1 MNKFYRVI
9 WNISLGT
16 WVAVAETAR
25 ARGKRNGTV
34 KLAAAAVLSLTTVPA
49 LAGPPGTPSVTVAT
63 GYNNANAYAAS
74 NGATV
79 VNISTPNS
87 AGLSSNYFQQYNVN
101 SSGLV
106 LNNNNTSTI
115 SAQSQL
121 AGKLY
126 SNTNLTTPA
135 SVILNQVVS
144 NNRSNIAGF
153 TEVAGTKADVIVANP
168 YGITC
173 SGCGFL
179 NTDRVTLTT
188 GVPVLNSAGAL
199 AGFNVQQGDILV
211 NGSGLNA
218 SGQQILDL
226 VTRAVELQAPIN
238 VPDLGIT
245 TGTNQWSYITRS
257 VTGSTSGVGAAPS
270 YAIDSSALGGMYA
283 NRIRLIATENGV
295 GVRLLGNAAAAT
307 GDFVL
312 TSAGTIALQ
321 NQISAKQNITITGTD
336 TSAQSV
342 TETDS
347 SLTAGQDLSLTS
359 SGGVTLNGGAL
370 VASQNLGLTANS
382 LIDSAD
388 SATLSNNNQRAA
400 GSALTLNISNAANLN
415 GTDWQAAAGDLQG
428 TVGSLNVG
436 TNGATLK
443 SSNNLSLNSSGD
455 LQLGTAN
462 LSSGKDLN
470 LTVGGTLGSNGG
482 QLLSTNN
489 LNINSI
495 GDLNLGTSLVSGGVN
510 TNLTAKGAI
519 NIGNAA
525 GEAVEALTGTV
536 SVTAGN
542 GLNNA
547 GTISANAGSATLD
560 VSGTL
565 SNSGKIQSLGNLTIA
580 DATGAN
586 SETIVNS
593 GSILTTGQLNL
604 QGASVGNT
612 STGTVQANQGS
623 TLKAGS
629 LTNAGQWLLSTQTGA
644 ADTMTVS
651 GALTNSGTLQS
662 AHDLNLTAQSVDNQ
676 SHLLTAG
683 NLTATVASTFN
694 NEANAT
700 TQSGST
706 LTLSGANTSLTNSG
720 TLQATAVNLTTAA
733 GITNS
738 GTMSGGS
745 SSNAGTLTIH
755 SGATLNNTGVVQ
767 SNGALNIDMNGTG
780 ADQVTNSGTIFTTDA
795 LTLTGASVGNTST
808 GTVQADK
815 GSTLQASSLTNAG
828 QWLLSTQ
835 TGTAD
840 TVTVSGALTN
850 SGTLQSARDLNLTTQ
865 SLDNQSNLLA
875 VGNLTAT
882 VASTFNNETNAITQS
897 GSTLTLSG
905 ANTSL
910 TNSGTLQAIAV
921 NLTTAAGITNSG
933 TMSGGSNSVVG
944 TLAINSGNTVSNTGV
959 IQSSSTLNV
968 NMNGA
973 GADQITNNGKFFAG
987 TTLTLT
993 GNTINNTN
1001 AGTTASLTSQGTI
1014 QLNLAGST
1022 PTLTNNGLVQSSG
1035 ILTVND
1041 TSGSFTNQSTGVLH
1055 GNGLNLNFLNLTN
1068 AGVIQGDTP
1077 TSSTVNVSGTLDNQ
1091 SGATLTL
1098 GSSGTGS
1105 GVITTDILTNEGLLQ
1120 SYAGLNLNIGHTL
1133 QDTGTIAATTDLNIN
1148 SNGGSYNLTVNCT
1161 SNCSTT
1167 GGALSGGNNVTI
1179 SNAASID
1186 VGARNTI
1193 SGGNITLGS
1202 SSAHVGTLTL
1212 ESNSTAGGRVA
1223 AANNLN
1229 IYANTVNMNGSNTR
1243 FLADTSLT
1251 SGDTF
1256 NFNVYG
1262 LFTNKGLVFSGDA
1275 LNLTASGITNAAS
1288 GGVLALGNLTLDA
1301 GSAALTNNA
1310 GGQLYAGNNLTIQN
1324 VSTLTNYGNSSTAA
1338 GSIYAP
1344 NGSISITANDIEN
1357 QSQIEAG
1364 HNITLTALTINN
1376 TLPSTVSITTGAA
1389 VNGTET
1395 SSVGNSSTPPSTCGL
1410 VSPPSGCSNDGTDS
1424 YWNNYHSQPY
1434 SQTQSYTNGKPSFLP
1449 QIISSGAGTITLQNF
1464 VNASN
1469 YGGVISGGSV
1479 NLNGLSGISTFTNNS
1494 LNIYQ
1499 LNYTHTWEWY
1509 VHYIALGPAT
1519 YTNNS
1524 DYNDQTVT
1532 NTPTLLDS
1540 IGGTIYASST
1550 GTINANVTHLINNG
1564 STAASIAS
1572 TASPVS
1578 APSISAGQAQSG
1590 TAASTASGA
1599 TSLSGTSL
1607 IGTNSATAHGGTN
1620 LTHVTQITP
1629 LSPQGFSSLTGITI
1643 TLPTNPN
1650 GYFVINQSPTATY
1663 LIETNPLLGSN
1674 SSYLGASYLEAQLGI
1689 NPDTQMQLVGDNN
1702 YQAYLTQQELIAKTG
1717 NQLLSGYGNLAQQM
1731 AGLTGNAVAESKSLG
1746 LVYGQAPT
1754 DAQLS
1759 KLTNDIV
1766 WMVATVVDGHQVL
1779 APVVYLSAATK
1790 AGIVQGA
1797 IIQGGDVNLN
1807 VTTLTNTGGTI
1818 NGTNSLNVQAQGNI
1832 TNTSGMIEGGNV
1844 NLNSTNGSIINQ
1856 TMTQGNGNDQNYAT
1870 IVGKQAG
1877 IKSTGDMTLTAG
1889 KDITNLGANVNAG
1902 GNASLKAGGNV
1913 TFDTVQNTTTD
1924 TTHTASK
1931 SGYITSNGTT
1941 TTTTT
1946 QQIGSGLMTG
1956 GNLNIQSG
1964 KDITIAG
1971 SNVTTGGDA
1980 SLNAGN
1986 NINIISRENTT
1997 NTTTDNKSSGL
2008 GMNNSLYG
2016 SSETKTTEDKGVS
2029 VGSNF
2034 NVGGNANLTSKN
2046 DLNVQGSNVNVTG
2059 NGTVNAKNVN
2069 VTAAQNYDNTTS
2081 TTTTTSVLGV
2091 SSNAPGVGNRPISN
2105 GSATA
2110 DSGTTSQGGDGLY
2123 QGSASAS
2130 TSAQGQAKA
2139 GLDFGSKTT
2148 TETNTTNIHNV
2159 GSNVNFGGNA
2169 TINASNDVNLV
2180 GSKVNAGGDATVN
2193 AKNVNVSAAQD
2204 VSTSS
2209 TTSTTDSV
2217 GLLGNTVNQA
2227 GAGANASGSA
2237 SGGIGRAPNVN
2248 GGADANASASTENE
2262 LNFVDHTQTTSST
2275 LDITHQAS
2283 SITSGGNLNIN
2294 AKQDLNVAGS
2304 NLNAGKNAN
2313 VNATNMNFTA
2323 VNDVHQSSNSSNETT
2338 FGTYAS
2344 GNASADA
2351 NANAA
2356 AGIGA
2361 NSSASASASA
2371 TAGVGMHG
2379 TNNQTGHTEG
2389 STTAQVSS
2397 ITAGGDIN
2405 RNATNSINDVG
2416 TNITAGGDLNQSAK
2430 TITSQAAQ
2438 NTTYST
2444 DTTSN
2449 TDARVGLYAGVG
2461 SSVSGTAGVGGASTD
2476 VTPISASAGINAS
2489 VEHDQSSSSNTSSNA
2504 VVSNIKVGGSVNSK
2518 SSGTTTLQGTNVSAG
2533 NDVNLGA
2540 GTLNI
2545 TAAQDT
2551 TSSSSVQG
2559 SGTIGGQLDLLNKQ
2573 VTVSGSG
2580 AGGDSSSN
2588 SSNAVVA
2595 NIQAGHNLT
2604 LSSKGDT
2611 TLQGTNLSS
2620 GGATTVNTGGNLNY
2634 SAAQNT
2640 SSSTTHSADANVSVT
2655 VGKKSV
2661 SGQGGVDYS
2670 QEKTNSSQDV
2680 VGSINSGGPITV
2692 NTGGNSTFTGT
2703 NLSSNGDVNVNTGGN
2718 LSFNAAHD
2726 TQSSTGG
2733 GFGLSGSAGK
2743 KSETTSKTTGNST
2756 TTTTTNEKSGGLSA
2770 DINYNN
2776 SSSDTATGG
2785 SITSGG
2791 NIQLHSGKNTS
2802 FQGTQVSA
2810 TDQVNVAAGGTVS
2823 QTAAVSTSSDT
2834 GFDLSAGGGGSSKT
2848 GTSTT
2853 KQGISRFG
2861 GNTTPEKE
2869 HYGGGVL
2876 DFTDK
2881 HDSSSQNT
2889 SISGGQGVTITPN
2902 SQQTIPPVPSSSP

>member
-9 WNISLGT
+9 WNISSGT
-16 WVAVAETAR
+16 WIAVAETAR

-34 KLAAAAVLSLTTVPA
+34 KRTAAAVLSLVVVPVFA
-49 LAGPPGTPSVTVAT
+49 APPGNPSVTVAN
-63 GYNNANAYAAS
+63 GYNNANAYVAS
-74 NGATV
+74 NGTTV

-87 AGLSSNYFQQYNVN
+87 AGLSSNYYQQYNVN
-101 SSGLV
+101 SNGLV

-135 SVILNQVVS
+135 SVILNQVIS

-188 GVPVLNSAGAL
+188 GVPFLNSAGAL
-199 AGFNVQQGDILV
+199 ARFNVQQGDILV

-245 TGTNQWSYITRS
+245 TGTNQWSYITRN
-257 VTGSTSGVGAAPS
+257 VTGSTSGVGSAPS

-359 SGGVTLNGGAL
+359 NGGVTLNGGAL
-370 VASQNLGLTANS
+370 VASQNLGVTANS
-382 LIDSAD
+382 LVDSAD
-388 SATLSNNNQRAA
+388 SATLTNNNQRAA
-400 GSALTLNISNAANLN
+400 GSALTLNVSNAANLN
-415 GTDWQAAAGDLQG
+415 GTNWQAAAGNLQG
-428 TVGSLNVG
+428 TVGSLNIG
-436 TNGATLK
+436 TNGANLK

-462 LSSGKDLN
+462 LSSGGDLD
-470 LTVGGTLGSNGG
+470 LTVGGALGSNGG
-482 QLLSTNN
+482 QLLAINN
-489 LNINSI
+489 LNINST
-495 GDLNLGTSLVSGGVN
+495 GNLNLGSSLISGGVN
-510 TNLTAKGAI
+510 TALNSKGTI
-519 NIGNAA
+519 NISNGV
-525 GEAVEALTGTV
+525 GEAIEAVAGTV
-536 SVTAGN
+536 TVTAAN

-547 GTISANAGSATLD
+547 GTISANAGAATVD

-565 SNSGKIQSLGNLTIA
+565 NNSGKIQSLGNLTIA
-580 DATGAN
+580 DATGSN
-586 SETIVNS
+586 SETIANS
-593 GSILTTGQLNL
+593 GSILTTGLLNL
-604 QGASVGNT
+604 QGNAVSNT
-612 STGTVQANQGS
+612 ATGTVQANQGS
-623 TLKAGS
+623 TLQAGS
-629 LTNAGQWLLSTQTGA
+629 LNNAGQWLLSTQSGT
-644 ADTMTVS
+644 ADAVTVS
-651 GALTNSGTLQS
+651 GALTNSGALQS
-662 AHDLNLTAQSVDNQ
+662 AHDIHLTAQSVDNQ
-676 SHLLTAG
+676 SHLLAAG
-683 NLTATVASTFN
+683 NLAASVASIFN
-694 NEANAT
+694 NETNAI
-700 TQSGST
+700 TQAGSS
-706 LTLSGANTSLTNSG
+706 LTLAGANTALTNSG
-720 TLQATAVNLTTAA
+720 TLQATTVNLTTAN
-733 GITNS
+733 GLTNS
-738 GTMSGGS
+738 GTISGGTNTS
-745 SSNAGTLTIH
+745 AGTLSITG
-755 SGATLNNTGVVQ
+755 GAALGNTGVIQ
-767 SNGALNIDMNGTG
+767 SNGVLNIDMNGTG
-780 ADQVTNSGTIFTTDA
+780 SDQITNSGTIFTTDA

-808 GTVQADK
+808 GTVQANK

-835 TGTAD
+835 TGAAD
-840 TVTVSGALTN
+840 TVTVSGVLTN
-850 SGTLQSARDLNLTTQ
+850 SGTLQSAHDLNLTAQ
-865 SLDNQSNLLA
+865 SVDNQSNLLA

-897 GSTLTLSG
+897 GSTLTLQG

-910 TNSGTLQAIAV
+910 TNSGSLQATAV
-921 NLTTAAGITNSG
+921 NLTTAGGITNSG
-933 TMSGGSNSVVG
+933 VMSGGSSSVVG
-944 TLAINSGNTVSNTGV
+944 TLAINSGSTVSNTGV

-968 NMNGA
+968 NMNAA
-973 GADQITNNGKFFAG
+973 GADQITNHGKFFAG
-987 TTLTLT
+987 TALTLT

-1022 PTLTNNGLVQSSG
+1022 PTLTNNGLVQAGG

-1041 TSGSFTNQSTGVLH
+1041 ASGSFTNQSTGVLH
-1055 GNGLNLNFLNLTN
+1055 GNGLNLNFTNLTN
-1068 AGVIQGDTP
+1068 MGVIQGDTP
-1077 TSSTVNVSGTLDNQ
+1077 TNSALNVFGTLDNQ

-1098 GSSGTGS
+1098 GSSGTGN
-1105 GVITTDILTNEGLLQ
+1105 GTITTDILTNEGLLQ

-1186 VGARNTI
+1186 VGAGNTI

-1202 SSAHVGTLTL
+1202 SSAHVGSLTL
-1212 ESNSTAGGRVA
+1212 ESNSTAGGGVA

-1229 IYANTVNMNGSNTR
+1229 ITANTVNMNGSNTR

-1251 SGDTF
+1251 SGDAF
-1256 NFNVYG
+1256 NFNVNG
-1262 LFTNKGLVFSGDA
+1262 LFTNNGMVFSGDA
-1275 LNLTASGITNAAS
+1275 LNLTALGIINNAT

-1301 GSAALTNNA
+1301 SGAALTNNA

-1344 NGSISITANDIEN
+1344 NGSITITANDIEN

-1364 HNITLTALTINN
+1364 HNVTLSASTINN
-1376 TLPSTVSITTGAA
+1376 TLPSTVSITTGA
-1389 VNGTET
+1389 VVYGTET
-1395 SSVGNSSTPPSTCGL
+1395 SSVGNNATPPSTVDIANLCT
-1410 VSPPSGCSNDGTDS
+1410 GCSYSSPDA
-1424 YWNNYHSQPY
+1424 YYNNYHTQPY

-1464 VNASN
+1464 TNASN

-1479 NLNGLSGISTFTNNS
+1479 NLNGLNGISTFTNNS
-1494 LNIYQ
+1494 LDIYQ

-1509 VHYIALGPAT
+1509 VHYKALGNLT
-1519 YTNNS
+1519 YVNNS

-1564 STAASIAS
+1564 STVPSIAS

-1578 APSISAGQAQSG
+1578 APSISAGQAQNG
-1590 TAASTASGA
+1590 IAASTASGA
-1599 TSLSGTSL
+1599 TTGGAVGLGTV
-1607 IGTNSATAHGGTN
+1607 TSATVHGGTN

-1650 GYFVINQSPTATY
+1650 GYFVINQAPNATY
-1663 LIETNPLLGSN
+1663 LVETNPLLGSN
-1674 SSYLGASYLEAQLGI
+1674 SSYLGASYIEAQLGI

-1717 NQLLSGYGNLAQQM
+1717 NQLLSGYGTLAQQM

-1754 DAQLS
+1754 DSQLS
-1759 KLTNDIV
+1759 KLTTDIV

-1832 TNTSGMIEGGNV
+1832 TNTSGMIEGGQV
-1844 NLNSTNGSIINQ
+1844 NLNSVNGSIINQ
-1856 TMTQGNGNDQNYAT
+1856 TMTQGNGNGQTYAT

-1889 KDITNLGANVNAG
+1889 QDITNLGANVNAG

-1913 TFDTVQNTTTD
+1913 TFDTVQDTTTN
-1924 TTHTASK
+1924 TTHTSSK
-1931 SGYITSNGTT
+1931 SGYITSNGSS

-1946 QQIGSGLMTG
+1946 QQIGSGLTTG

-2008 GMNNSLYG
+2008 GMNHSLYG
-2016 SSETKTTEDKGVS
+2016 SSTTHTQHDVGQS
-2029 VGSNF
+2029 VGSTLNI
-2034 NVGGNANLTSKN
+2034 GGNANITTKKDLT
-2046 DLNVQGSNVNVTG
+2046 VQGSDVNVKGNGIINASNVNVL
-2059 NGTVNAKNVN
+2059 
-2069 VTAAQNYDNTTS
+2069 AAENYDNTTS
-2081 TTTTTSVLGV
+2081 KTTTTSVLGV
-2091 SSNAPGVGNRPISN
+2091 SSNSPGVGNKPSSK

-2110 DSGTTSQGGDGLY
+2110 SGSATAKGGDGLY
-2123 QGSASAS
+2123 QASAS
-2130 TSAQGQAKA
+2130 GSADAQGQAKG
-2139 GLDFGSKTT
+2139 GLDLYSQTV
-2148 TETNTTNIHNV
+2148 TETNTTNTHHV
-2159 GSNVNFGGNA
+2159 GSSLNFGGNA
-2169 TINASNDVNLV
+2169 DINATQDVNLV
-2180 GSKVNAGGDATVN
+2180 GSNINAKGNANVNAT
-2193 AKNVNVSAAQD
+2193 NVNVLAVEDKS
-2204 VSTSS
+2204 
-2209 TTSTTDSV
+2209 TSTTTTTTNSV
-2217 GLLGNTVNQA
+2217 GLLANTKNDASV
-2227 GAGANASGSA
+2227 GANANGSA

-2248 GGADANASASTENE
+2248 GSADASASASTKNE
-2262 LNFVDHTQTTSST
+2262 VNLVEHSKTTTSSK
-2275 LDITHQAS
+2275 DITHQS
-2283 SITSGGNLNIN
+2283 SAITSGGDLNIN
-2294 AKQDLNVAGS
+2294 AKDDLNVAGS
-2304 NLNAGKNAN
+2304 NLSAGKNAN
-2313 VNATNMNFTA
+2313 VNATNMSFTA
-2323 VNDVHQSSNSSNETT
+2323 VDDVHETSNSSDQTT
-2338 FGTYAS
+2338 FGMY
-2344 GNASADA
+2344 ADA
-2351 NANAA
+2351 NATAKASANAA

-2361 NSSASASASA
+2361 NSSASASANA
-2371 TAGVGMHG
+2371 TAGVGVHG
-2379 TNNQTGHTEG
+2379 TNSQSSHTEG

-2405 RNATNSINDVG
+2405 RNATNSITDVG
-2416 TNITAGGDLNQSAK
+2416 TNISAGGDLNQSAK

-2449 TDARVGLYAGVG
+2449 TDARIGVYAGAKA
-2461 SSVSGTAGVGGASTD
+2461 SVSGSAGLGGTTSD
-2476 VTPISASAGINAS
+2476 VTPAKASAGVNAS
-2489 VEHDQSSSSNTSSNA
+2489 VSHDQSKSTSNSSTA
-2504 VVSNIKVGGSVNSK
+2504 VVSNIHVGGSVRSN
-2518 SSGTTTLQGTNVSAG
+2518 SSGTTTLEGTNISAG
-2533 NDVNLGA
+2533 KDVSLGA
-2540 GTLNI
+2540 GTLDI
-2545 TAAQDT
+2545 KAAKNT
-2551 TSSSSVQG
+2551 TDSTSVEG
-2559 SGTIGGQLDLLNKQ
+2559 SGTIGGQVDLLNKK

-2580 AGGDSSSN
+2580 SGSDSTSHSST
-2588 SSNAVVA
+2588 AVVS

-2604 LSSKGDT
+2604 LTSSGDT
-2611 TLQGTNLSS
+2611 NLEGTNLSS

-2634 SAAQNT
+2634 AAAQNT
-2640 SSSTTHSADANVSVT
+2640 SSSTTHNADANLSVT
-2655 VGKKSV
+2655 VGKGSV
-2661 SGQGGVDYS
+2661 GGTGGVDYS
-2670 QEKTNSSQDV
+2670 QQKSNSSQDV
-2680 VGSINSGGPITV
+2680 VGSVKSGGPITV

-2703 NLSSNGDVNVNTGGN
+2703 NLSSSGDVNVSTGGN
-2718 LSFNAAHD
+2718 LSFQAAHNKQ
-2726 TQSSTGG
+2726 TSTGG
-2733 GFGLSGSAGK
+2733 GFSASGGGGD
-2743 KSETTSKTTGNST
+2743 KTTATTETSGTST
-2756 TTTTTNEKSGGLSA
+2756 TTTNTREKSGYGNA

-2776 SSSDTATGG
+2776 TKSDHATGG
-2785 SITSGG
+2785 TITSSG
-2791 NIQLHSGKNTS
+2791 NIKLSSGNNTS
-2802 FQGTQVSA
+2802 FEGTQVSA
-2810 TDQVNVAAGGTVS
+2810 TNQVNIGAGGTVS
-2823 QTAAVSTSSDT
+2823 QTAAVSTSSNT
-2834 GFDLSAGGGGSSKT
+2834 GFDLSGGGGGSTKK

-2861 GNTTPEKE
+2861 GNIDEKE

-2902 SQQTIPPVPSSSP
+2902 TPQTPPTVPSPSSP